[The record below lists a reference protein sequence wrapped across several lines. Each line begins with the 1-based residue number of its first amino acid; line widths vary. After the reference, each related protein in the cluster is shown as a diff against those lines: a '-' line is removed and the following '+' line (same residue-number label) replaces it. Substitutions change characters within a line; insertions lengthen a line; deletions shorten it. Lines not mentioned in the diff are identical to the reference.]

1 MMERLRIALI
11 GCGNWGM
18 SHAKLYSEHPKAE
31 LVCVCDLVEEKA
43 RRAAKAANLP
53 DDRAFTDYRKML
65 DEVDCD
71 AVAIVTPDFA
81 HREYAVECAN
91 RKKHLLIEKPLATT
105 LEDADLMMDAILK
118 NGVRAMVDFHNRW
131 NPPFAL
137 VKQQITS
144 GDIGAPY
151 SAYIRLNDQKWVAK
165 KMLPWAAKSSILWF
179 LGSHATDT
187 LRWLFES
194 EVDTV
199 YAVQREGV
207 LREEGVDT
215 VDMYQYT
222 YTFRNGCVA
231 QVENSWITPDSNV
244 NVNDFKCNILGTK
257 GMYNLDLSNHN
268 LIQRF
273 TDTAST
279 PDILVN
285 NFVREVAAGFAYQSV
300 RHFVDQ
306 MISGDPFYVSLD
318 DAYNTTVTLLH
329 VFEAAE
335 TGMPVKV
342 VGLRG

>member
-1 MMERLRIALI
+1 MDRQLRIALI
-11 GCGNWGM
+11 GCGNWGL
-18 SHAKLYSEHPKAE
+18 SHAKLYHEDPRVS
-31 LVCVCDLVEEKA
+31 LTGVCDLVYEKA
-43 RRAAKAANLP
+43 LHAAHLSDLP
-53 DDRAFTDYRKML
+53 DSCAFTDYKKML
-65 DEVDCD
+65 DTIECD

-81 HREYAVECAN
+81 HREYAVYSAE

-105 LEDADLMMDAILK
+105 REDADQMMAAIEK
-118 NGVRAMVDFHNRW
+118 NGVRAMVDYHNRW

-137 VKQQITS
+137 IKEQILG
-144 GDIGAPY
+144 GDIGRPY

-187 LRWLFES
+187 LRWLFDS

-199 YAVQREGV
+199 YAVSRSGV
-207 LREEGVDT
+207 LKDEGVDT

-222 YTFRNGCVA
+222 YTFKNGCIA

-244 NVNDFKCNILGTK
+244 NVNDFKCNVLGTK
-257 GMYNLDLSNHN
+257 GMYNLDLSGHN

-285 NFVREVAAGFAYQSV
+285 NFVRDAAMGFAYQSV
-300 RHFVDQ
+300 RHFVDA

-318 DAYNTTVTLLH
+318 DAYNTTMTLLS
-329 VFEAAE
+329 VFESAE
-335 TGMPVKV
+335 TGLPVKV
-342 VGLRG
+342 SGLRG